1 MTDHFYNLRENEYIV
16 KSDHLYKATSARNP
30 YINLYLKINGNL
42 MKDDA
47 DTLPDNPK
55 SEVQL
60 VFSKE
65 CRYGQEVKSPYA
77 IASIYPKPNQITPD
91 IIGYVGNE
99 KVREVLE
106 NGGVY
111 VAESGCPD
119 KLSNSSLYTI
129 KISKYKHRSFYT
141 CSFPTGNRF

>member
-1 MTDHFYNLRENEYIV
+1 
-16 KSDHLYKATSARNP
+16 
-30 YINLYLKINGNL
+30 

-111 VAESGCPD
+111 VQLYDIKAKAKAERMLLWGSILIGLLFGMLLD
-119 KLSNSSLYTI
+119 VLVELFHKWKKLAQL
-129 KISKYKHRSFYT
+129 
-141 CSFPTGNRF
+141 